1 MTRQALNK
9 GTLNRLRRRQ
19 ALYERVLPSLD
30 LKRRQLIAERQR
42 ARRALETTDHE
53 IRDGFER
60 AAAVLPM
67 LANRSIPLK
76 GLVRVT
82 DARVAHRNLL
92 GVTLPE
98 LADVEVQVH
107 PYSYLS
113 KPHWVDRT
121 AVMLRELAE
130 LQLRRQVQAERLR
143 LLEQAERK
151 AVQRVNLL
159 DKVLIPRTRE
169 DIRRVQIALADA
181 ERSAVVRSKIA
192 KRRHRRRKGA
202 PA

>member
-1 MTRQALNK
+1 MTREALNK
-9 GTLNRLRRRQ
+9 GTLNRLRRQR
-19 ALYERVLPSLD
+19 ALYQRVLPSLD

-42 ARRALETTDHE
+42 ARRALDATDAE
-53 IRDGFER
+53 IRDAFDR
-60 AAAVLPM
+60 AAEVLPM

-82 DARVAHRNLL
+82 DVDVVHRNLL

-98 LADVEVQVH
+98 LASVDVDVH
-107 PYSYLS
+107 SYSYLS
-113 KPHWVDRT
+113 KPHWVDR
-121 AVMLRELAE
+121 AANALRSLAE
-130 LQLRRQVQAERLR
+130 LRIRRRVRAERLR
-143 LLEQAERK
+143 LLQQAERK

-159 DKVLIPRTRE
+159 EKVLIPRTRE
-169 DIRRVQIALADA
+169 RIRKVEIALADA

-192 KRRHRRRKGA
+192 KRRHRRGRGA